1 LSALAS
7 PVQQHPTMQQNALMI
22 CHTDL
27 HRRECLDKEKYDNEF
42 MISSIKYFYNLLK
55 DAHLGLAQAS

>member
-1 LSALAS
+1 
-7 PVQQHPTMQQNALMI
+7 MQQNALMI

-42 MISSIKYFYNLLK
+42 MISSIEYFYNLLK